1 MFGLTW
7 QKIANA
13 VQGKLDTFGFG
24 EWTAP
29 TGACIDTRNLHQGD
43 LFFALKGEKT
53 DGHCFLHEARAKGAV
68 GAVVNYIP
76 SDAAFADF
84 PLLVVEDTVKALQQL
99 AAAQRKIFTGAVIA
113 VTGSTGK
120 TSTKEMVAA
129 ILQEKGPVLKT
140 TDNHNNE
147 LGLAVTIL
155 AVKQKDQFI
164 VVEMGMRGLGEIDF
178 LCRISQPDYGVITN
192 IGHTHQELLGSQEK
206 IAQAKAE
213 LIAHLPARGG
223 VVLPAASKNM
233 LRPWLSNIRCATLW
247 FGLNGS
253 ADIYAQHSRLLGE
266 KGIEFELIYRREV
279 AGNIHLCLPGR
290 HNVLNA
296 MAAIAIGLH
305 LGFSWE
311 EISSGLEKVRL
322 PGMRLEYNKTIS
334 GDVQV
339 INDAYNA
346 NPDSMC
352 SALEVLQETS
362 AGKGAI
368 AVLGDMYELGDYTE
382 EGHLFV
388 GRLVKEKGVAY
399 LITVGKLGEI
409 IARGAENAG
418 MAQER
423 VFRCQNNAEAFSCLH
438 KIMQSGDVILV
449 KGSRGVKMEEI
460 VVRLVSS

>member
-7 QKIANA
+7 QEIASV
-13 VQGKLDTFGFG
+13 VQGTLDTSRIG
-24 EWTAP
+24 ELPEP
-29 TGACIDTRNLHQGD
+29 TGAGIDTRNLHQGD

-53 DGHCFLHEARAKGAV
+53 DGHCFLHEAREKGAV

-76 SDAAFADF
+76 TDVTFTDF
-84 PLLVVEDTVKALQQL
+84 PLLLVEDTVKALQQL
-99 AAAQRKIFTGAVIA
+99 ATAQRQIFTGAVVA

-129 ILQEKGPVLKT
+129 ILHEKGPVLKT

-147 LGLAVTIL
+147 LGLALTIL
-155 AVKQKDQFI
+155 ALKKEDRFI

-223 VVLPAASKNM
+223 VVLPIDSKNII
-233 LRPWLSNIRCATLW
+233 RPWLSNIRCATLW
-247 FGLNGS
+247 FGLSGS
-253 ADIYAQHSRLLGE
+253 ADICAQQPRLLGE
-266 KGIEFELIYRREV
+266 KGIEFDLIKRKKAV
-279 AGNIHLCLPGR
+279 GKIHLPLRGR

-296 MAAIAIGLH
+296 LASIAIGFH
-305 LGFSWE
+305 LGFSWA
-311 EISSGLEKVRL
+311 EISSGLEKVEL
-322 PGMRLEYNKTIS
+322 PRMRLEYNKTIS

-352 SALEVLQETS
+352 SALEVLQETA
-362 AGKGAI
+362 AGKRAI

-388 GRLVKEKGVAY
+388 GRMVKEKGLAY

-409 IARGAENAG
+409 IARGAESVG
-418 MAQER
+418 MDQNR
-423 VFRCQNNAEAFSCLH
+423 IYRCPNNAEAVSYIQKL
-438 KIMQSGDVILV
+438 MQPGDVILV

>member
-7 QKIANA
+7 DKIARA
-13 VQGKLDTFGFG
+13 VQGKLETSGDWP
-24 EWTAP
+24 EP

-53 DGHCFLHEARAKGAV
+53 DGHCFLQDAREKGAF

-76 SDAAFADF
+76 PDVTFTEF

-99 AAAQRKIFTGAVIA
+99 AAVQRQIFTGAVIA

-120 TSTKEMVAA
+120 TSTKEMAAA
-129 ILQEKGPVLKT
+129 ILQGKGPVLKT

-147 LGLAVTIL
+147 LGLALTIL
-155 AVKQKDQFI
+155 AVKQEDQFV

-233 LRPWLSNIRCATLW
+233 LRPWLSNIRCASLW
-247 FGLNGS
+247 FGLTGS
-253 ADIYAQHSRLLGE
+253 ADIGARQPRLLGE
-266 KGIEFELIYRREV
+266 KGIDFDLIYRQEV
-279 AGNIHLCLPGR
+279 VGKVHLPLPGR
-290 HNVLNA
+290 HNILNA
-296 MAAIAIGLH
+296 LAAAAIGKH
-305 LGFSWE
+305 LGLTWA
-311 EISSGLEKVRL
+311 EICAGLAKVAL
-322 PGMRLEYNKTIS
+322 PKMRLEFIQIKS
-334 GDVQV
+334 RDVQV

-346 NPDSMC
+346 NPDSMR
-352 SALEVLQETS
+352 SALEVLQE
-362 AGKGAI
+362 AAADKRAI
-368 AVLGDMYELGDYTE
+368 AVLGDMYELGDFTE

-388 GRLVKEKGVAY
+388 GRLVKETGLAY
-399 LITVGKLGEI
+399 LITVGRLGEI
-409 IARGAENAG
+409 IARGAEAAG
-418 MAQER
+418 MNPER
-423 VFRCQNNAEAFSCLH
+423 VHRCTNNEEAFFYLRE
-438 KIMQSGDVILV
+438 IMRSGDVILV

>member
-7 QKIANA
+7 EKIASA
-13 VQGKLDTFGFG
+13 VQGKLHTSASGKLSK
-24 EWTAP
+24 P
-29 TGACIDTRNLHQGD
+29 TGACIDTRNLQQGD
-43 LFFALKGEKT
+43 LFFALKGENT
-53 DGHCFLHEARAKGAV
+53 DGHRFLKEAREKGAV

-76 SDAAFADF
+76 SDVTFTDF

-99 AAAQRKIFTGAVIA
+99 AAAQRQIFTGAVIA

-140 TDNHNNE
+140 MENHNNE
-147 LGLAVTIL
+147 LGLPLSLL
-155 AVKQKDQFI
+155 AVKQEHRFV

-223 VVLPAASKNM
+223 IVLPAASKNI

-253 ADIYAQHSRLLGE
+253 ADICALEPRLLGE
-266 KGIEFELIYRREV
+266 KGIDFDLVYRREAV
-279 AGNIHLCLPGR
+279 GEIHLPLPGR
-290 HNVLNA
+290 HNILNA
-296 MAAIAIGLH
+296 LAAAGIGKH
-305 LGFSWE
+305 LGLTWA
-311 EISSGLEKVRL
+311 EICAGLAKVTL
-322 PGMRLEYNKTIS
+322 PKMRLEFEQIKS
-334 GDVQV
+334 KDVQV

-352 SALEVLQETS
+352 SALEVLQE
-362 AGKGAI
+362 AAVGKRAI
-368 AVLGDMYELGDYTE
+368 AVLGDMYELGDFTE

-388 GRLVKEKGVAY
+388 GRLVKEKGLAY

-409 IARGAENAG
+409 IARGAEAAG
-418 MAQER
+418 MNPER
-423 VFRCQNNAEAFSCLH
+423 VHRCLNNEEAFFYLQE
-438 KIMQSGDVILV
+438 IMQSGDVILV

-460 VVRLVSS
+460 IVRLVSS